1 MRESSGLT
9 TCASRNVGL
18 SSSSSIAAVT
28 PPTAYFAALSRKPRR
43 SIAPWTYASNSA
55 SSPWSK
61 SGAVLPSISPPALPE
76 QRRRAI
82 DLRAKLLDRR
92 RDDRDVSLRL
102 VPCLLLDALAD
113 AGQRLDAVARVEARR
128 VDEMLEPLALRQA
141 GVVLE
146 GPFGR
151 VQQVVQLGGLFAI
164 AGRLAFRECRAVGV
178 GRLLQLRDRRAERRE
193 VERRRVLRLGAE
205 FFHLIEVAAQGACR
219 GGEFD
224 RQNVG
229 VRQPQDGRPDRAR
242 QRRVVGEVRVGKVR
256 VPVERVV
263 LGVVHAGVRR
273 FACEV

>member
-1 MRESSGLT
+1 
-9 TCASRNVGL
+9 
-18 SSSSSIAAVT
+18 
-28 PPTAYFAALSRKPRR
+28 KPRR

-61 SGAVLPSISPPALPE
+61 SCAVLRSIFVPPALLE

-193 VERRRVLRLGAE
+193 VE
-205 FFHLIEVAAQGACR
+205 
-219 GGEFD
+219 
-224 RQNVG
+224 
-229 VRQPQDGRPDRAR
+229 
-242 QRRVVGEVRVGKVR
+242 
-256 VPVERVV
+256 
-263 LGVVHAGVRR
+263 
-273 FACEV
+273 